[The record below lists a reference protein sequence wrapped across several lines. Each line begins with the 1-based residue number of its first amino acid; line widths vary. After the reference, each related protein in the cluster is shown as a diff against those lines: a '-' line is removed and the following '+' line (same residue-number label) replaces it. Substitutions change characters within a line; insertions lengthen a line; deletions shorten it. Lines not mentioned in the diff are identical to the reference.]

1 MYIDPGNENICTLF
15 ASLYQYPRGMAV
27 RKLESLLEVCSAT
40 DGHDAEGILRLVL
53 LKERTAGPDKRTSA
67 TDLEYGVTNACI
79 AATLTSASEGP
90 GKISAILGK
99 LCPRYSERSLDQY

>member
-15 ASLYQYPRGMAV
+15 AILYQHPTGLAV
-27 RKLESLLEVCSAT
+27 CELESLLEVCSAT

-53 LKERTAGPDKRTSA
+53 LEEGTAGVNMRTSA
-67 TDLEYGVTNACI
+67 TDLEHGMTNACI

-99 LCPRYSERSLDQY
+99 LCPRYSERGFDQH